1 MKILTI
7 TIALLLIL
15 NICEQ
20 TKAQNYD
27 EKVYRDSI
35 YKKDI
40 RTLIIHKSG
49 WELSYPI
56 IHLNSDEALQ
66 IRFDDLSNEVKTY
79 SYTVIHCNA
88 NWQSSGLF
96 VSDYLDGFQENSINN
111 YSHSFNTLIPYVHYH
126 FELPN
131 DDIRLTKSGN
141 YVVRVFQDYSPDN
154 IVLTAC
160 FSIVD
165 QQIAIDAD
173 VKRASMPAYTYKY
186 QEVDFTIKR
195 GNCQIDDPYRDIIP
209 VIAKNNNR
217 DAQITGLTPKF
228 VRDNELIY
236 DYERENLFAAGNE
249 YRHIDLKNIRFKE
262 RRTDSI
268 YFSDSVYHFQII
280 PDYIRTD
287 LSYNFKEDLN
297 GKFLIKIDNSTQS
310 YVDAD
315 YVAVHFVVPSNT
327 PFKNASLYITGDFS
341 NWLFMPRYQMKYNIL
356 RGAYELDLLLKQGY
370 YNYQYRHVTN
380 TGKIHVK
387 IPENNHYQTEN
398 DYVIKVYHRSRQ
410 TRYDEL
416 IGVAIINSLKKM

>member
-1 MKILTI
+1 MKILCTI
-7 TIALLLIL
+7 TALLLIQS
-15 NICEQ
+15 IWQPTE
-20 TKAQNYD
+20 AQSYD

-35 YKKDI
+35 YKKNI
-40 RTLIIHKSG
+40 KTLIIHKSG

-79 SYTVIHCNA
+79 SYTVIHCNT

-96 VSDYLDGFQENSINN
+96 ESDYLDGFQENNIDN
-111 YSHSFNTLIPYVHYH
+111 YSHSFNTLVPYVHYH
-126 FELPN
+126 FKLPN
-131 DDIRLTKSGN
+131 DNVRLTKSGN
-141 YVVRVFQDYSPDN
+141 YVVKVFEDYSPEN

-165 QQIAIDAD
+165 QQITIDAD
-173 VKRASMPAYTYKY
+173 IKRATMPAYTYKY
-186 QEVDFTIKR
+186 HEVDFTIHR
-195 GNCQIDDPYRDIIP
+195 GGCKIDDPYRDIIP
-209 VIAKNNNR
+209 VISKNNRR

-228 VRDNELIY
+228 VRGNELVY
-236 DYERENLFAAGNE
+236 DYEQENLFAAGNE

-268 YFSDSVYHFQII
+268 YFKDSVYHFQII
-280 PDYIRTD
+280 PDYIRSD

-297 GKFLIKIDNSTQS
+297 GKFLIKIDNSSQS
-310 YVDAD
+310 HVDAD
-315 YVAVHFVVPSNT
+315 YVAVHFVVPCKI
-327 PFKNASLYITGDFS
+327 PYKNAGLYITGTFT
-341 NWLFMPRYQMKYNIL
+341 NRLFLPDYQMQYNTL
-356 RGAYELDLLLKQGY
+356 RRAYELDLLLKQGY

-380 TGKIHVK
+380 TGKVHAK

-398 DYVIKVYHRSRQ
+398 DYIIKIYHRSRQ

-416 IGVAIINSLKKM
+416 IGVSIINSLKKM